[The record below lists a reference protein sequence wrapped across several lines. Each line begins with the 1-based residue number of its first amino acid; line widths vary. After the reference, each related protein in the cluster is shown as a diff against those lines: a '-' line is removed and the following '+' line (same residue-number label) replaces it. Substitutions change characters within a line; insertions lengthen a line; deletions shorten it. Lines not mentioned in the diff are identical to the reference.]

1 MIIIII
7 TGTVRHGSL
16 LYILVQYVN
25 IYKINMQEIRKNK
38 LNLYNMYLVL
48 FQNTLAWKRLD
59 VITEIVLNI

>member
-7 TGTVRHGSL
+7 TGAVRHDSL

-25 IYKINMQEIRKNK
+25 ICKINMQEIRKNK

-48 FQNTLAWKRLD
+48 FQNTFAWKQLD
-59 VITEIVLNI
+59 LITEIVLNI